1 MITVGFLLLLFW
13 SSFLD
18 DLRWSK
24 ASLSWVGKSNLSLA
38 GSCDSIPTSV
48 CLRKKKKKRENFESW
63 SAYCWK
69 LIFQMFSLLDF
80 ICPFTLV
87 LYSYLLNFIT
97 DKIYCL
103 IRGELFETGNV
114 SSSFSVVTENSG
126 FLPREK

>member
-1 MITVGFLLLLFW
+1 MITVGFLLLLLW

-24 ASLSWVGKSNLSLA
+24 ASLSWVRKSNLSLA

-48 CLRKKKKKRENFESW
+48 CLRKKKKKGKL
-63 SAYCWK
+63 WK
-69 LIFQMFSLLDF
+69 LVSLLLETDLSNVFFFFF
-80 ICPFTLV
+80 ICHFTLV